1 MVDHQ
6 RGMLPTLAIGL
17 LLAAGVDAT
26 FLGMNKAWSQCA
38 SDTRGGGR
46 SPEASDDDSL
56 SDIEMDTFQPVT
68 QSVCAE
74 SRRPPRRRFSR
85 LRGVVGLL
93 GSSGRRRRRAAKTAE
108 PETTEEELPPL
119 PSVYHHYD
127 W

>member
-1 MVDHQ
+1 
-6 RGMLPTLAIGL
+6 MLPTLAIGL
-17 LLAAGVDAT
+17 LLAAGVDVT
-26 FLGMNKAWSQCA
+26 FLGMNKACSRCA
-38 SDTRGGGR
+38 SDPRGQ
-46 SPEASDDDSL
+46 SPEASSSEDE

-93 GSSGRRRRRAAKTAE
+93 GRRRRREAAAWRAEAAEAETA
-108 PETTEEELPPL
+108 EEELPPL